1 MHGYFRVL
9 SRDASA
15 DDDPEIQ
22 QKITAFMNAAPGIRA
37 VKSVEPHGRGGF
49 SVVVDRDDEL
59 PDSFASYFEA
69 GDYMLVI

>member
-9 SRDASA
+9 SRDASTDA
-15 DDDPEIQ
+15 DPKIQ
-22 QKITAFMNAAPGIRA
+22 ERITAFMAAAPGIRA
-37 VKSVEPHGRGGF
+37 VESVEPHGRGGF

-69 GDYMLVI
+69 GDFMLVI